1 MSSLPEVVADFNILS
16 GTIKI
21 CLIDSRENDVKMG
34 NQKDTGLVI
43 WANKTI
49 RATVHTQET
58 KQNVQIFV

>member
-34 NQKDTGLVI
+34 NQKDTEL
-43 WANKTI
+43 
-49 RATVHTQET
+49 
-58 KQNVQIFV
+58 